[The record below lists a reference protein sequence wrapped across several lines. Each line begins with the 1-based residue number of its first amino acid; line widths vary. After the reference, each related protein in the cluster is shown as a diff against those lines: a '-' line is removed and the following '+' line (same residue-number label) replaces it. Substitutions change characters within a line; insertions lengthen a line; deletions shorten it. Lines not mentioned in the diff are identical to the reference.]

1 MELIQINSNAIEVT
15 WPYVK
20 DFVQKPLDKALG
32 ERDLEDVYN
41 SLIHGQIVLWVATD
55 KEDGIMGIMIT
66 QIVHYPQYKL
76 LLLSLVGSKPHT
88 INKWLDWSWQKGSPL
103 LEYAKENNCKRIE
116 AYIRSGWLKFLK
128 KHGFKKYNTVVTKEV
143 EYND

>member
-1 MELIQINSNAIEVT
+1 MELIKINSNAIEVT

-20 DFVQKPLDKALG
+20 DLVQKPLDKSLG

-41 SLIHGQIVLWVATD
+41 SLIHDQIVLWVATD

-66 QIVHYPQYKL
+66 QIVYHPQYKL

-143 EYND
+143 EYDD

>member
-20 DFVQKPLDKALG
+20 DLVQKPLDKSLG

-41 SLIHGQIVLWVATD
+41 SLIHDQIVLWVATD

-66 QIVHYPQYKL
+66 QIVHHPQYKL
-76 LLLSLVGSKPHT
+76 LLISLVSVSTKTPGCLYKGTLISMPLIKSSYISFFSTGDKYSKYKSIGS
-88 INKWLDWSWQKGSPL
+88 
-103 LEYAKENNCKRIE
+103 
-116 AYIRSGWLKFLK
+116 
-128 KHGFKKYNTVVTKEV
+128 GF
-143 EYND
+143 

>member
-1 MELIQINSNAIEVT
+1 MELIKINSNAIAIT

-20 DFVQKPLDKALG
+20 DLIQKPLDKTLG
-32 ERDLEDVYN
+32 EQNLQDVYT
-41 SLIHGQIVLWVATD
+41 SLINEQTILWVAVN
-55 KEDGIMGIMIT
+55 KEDGIMGVMIT
-66 QIVHYPQYKL
+66 QIVYHPQYKL
-76 LLLSLVGSKPHT
+76 LLLSLVGAKPHT

-116 AYIRSGWLKFLK
+116 GYIRIGWFKFLK

>member
-20 DFVQKPLDKALG
+20 DFVQKSLDKSLA
-32 ERDLEDVYN
+32 ERDLGDVYN
-41 SLIHGQIVLWVATD
+41 SLIHGQIVLWVATN
-55 KEDGIMGIMIT
+55 KEDGILGIMIT
-66 QIVHYPQYKL
+66 QLVHHPQYTL
-76 LLLSLVGSKPHT
+76 LLISLVGTKPHT

-116 AYIRSGWLKFLK
+116 GYIRSGWLKFLK
-128 KHGFKKYNTVVTKEV
+128 KHGFKKYNTIVTKEV